1 MLSNT
6 MIFSHVLIESARGKS
21 SPVCHALQ
29 IGFIYYYILN
39 PIQVGLFEP
48 PFWLSVCECFC
59 VWGGEGREAKLPPY
73 LNFSLATARCMK
85 LCTGYLKYNWVPIM
99 QIHFLLRSW
108 INKNRQSWIKTRVA
122 LLFFSE
128 SKQTE

>member
-6 MIFSHVLIESARGKS
+6 MICSPVLIESARGKS
-21 SPVCHALQ
+21 SPVCHAFQ
-29 IGFIYYYILN
+29 IDFIYYSILN
-39 PIQVGLFEP
+39 LIQGGLFEP
-48 PFWLSVCECFC
+48 PFWVCVC
-59 VWGGEGREAKLPPY
+59 GGGGGGGAKLPPPY
-73 LNFSLATARCMK
+73 LNFSLTTARGMK
-85 LCTGYLKYNWVPIM
+85 LCTGYLQYNWVRIM

-128 SKQTE
+128 SKETE

>member
-6 MIFSHVLIESARGKS
+6 MICSPVLIESARGKS
-21 SPVCHALQ
+21 SPVCHAFQ
-29 IGFIYYYILN
+29 IGFIYDYILN
-39 PIQVGLFEP
+39 PIQGGLFEP
-48 PFWLSVCECFC
+48 PFWVCVSVC
-59 VWGGEGREAKLPPY
+59 VWGGGGGGKTAPPY
-73 LNFSLATARCMK
+73 LNISLTTARGMK
-85 LCTGYLKYNWVPIM
+85 LCIGYLQYNWVRIM

-128 SKQTE
+128 SKERE

>member
-6 MIFSHVLIESARGKS
+6 MICSPVLIESARGNLLQI
-21 SPVCHALQ
+21 CHDFQ

-39 PIQVGLFEP
+39 PIQGGLFES
-48 PFWLSVCECFC
+48 PFWVCVC
-59 VWGGEGREAKLPPY
+59 VCVCLCVCVCSGAKLPPY
-73 LNFSLATARCMK
+73 LNFSLTTARGMK
-85 LCTGYLKYNWVPIM
+85 LCTGYFQYNWVRIM

-108 INKNRQSWIKTRVA
+108 INQNRQSWIKTPTA
-122 LLFFSE
+122 LLLFSE